1 MGVYMKQVKK
11 NFSFKYLV
19 LSIIVGVVLGLGIA
33 NIDSFVQPTTACGSN
48 IGAPCPPD
56 GD

>member
-1 MGVYMKQVKK
+1 MKQVKK

-19 LSIIVGVVLGLGIA
+19 LSIIVGVVLGLGIV
-33 NIDSFVQPTTACGSN
+33 NIDSFVQPTTACVSSS
-48 IGAPCPPD
+48 APCPPD